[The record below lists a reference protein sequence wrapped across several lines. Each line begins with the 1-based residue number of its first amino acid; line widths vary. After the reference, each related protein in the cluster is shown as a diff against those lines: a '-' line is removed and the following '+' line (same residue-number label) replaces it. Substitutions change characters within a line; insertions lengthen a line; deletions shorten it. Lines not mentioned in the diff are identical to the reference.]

1 MSKKVRLIT
10 LFVYFRNEFSK
21 TFANFPKTFLH
32 FSSFHVKSNKMAVS
46 REDYQSVLNSRYA
59 SKEMKFNFSEQ
70 KKFSTWRQLW
80 TWLAMSEQSLG
91 VKVDGVNDITEEQIQ
106 DMKENINNI
115 DFEEAAKEERLRKHD
130 VMAHVHAFGVAAPKA
145 KYDFC

>member
-1 MSKKVRLIT
+1 
-10 LFVYFRNEFSK
+10 
-21 TFANFPKTFLH
+21 
-32 FSSFHVKSNKMAVS
+32 MAVS

-115 DFEEAAKEERLRKHD
+115 DFEEAAKEERRRKHD

-145 KYDFC
+145 KYI